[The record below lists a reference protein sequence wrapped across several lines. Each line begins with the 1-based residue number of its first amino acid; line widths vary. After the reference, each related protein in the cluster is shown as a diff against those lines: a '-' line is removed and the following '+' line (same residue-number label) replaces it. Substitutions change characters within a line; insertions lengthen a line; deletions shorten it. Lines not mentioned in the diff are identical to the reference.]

1 MPTFTGKTFS
11 SFYKNLLGLNQS
23 SNTGV
28 DATLRTIHDG
38 AGQSTAISLCDD
50 TLLVQPINDN
60 TPSTLLVKNKAG
72 DIIFSVSTADSTVL
86 IGASLV
92 AANTQYAYFGA
103 SPILG
108 FSAVAGT
115 HYAVPFG
122 NQTTTTG
129 TVAMGTGG
137 EPSTSYDISANNNG
151 DDMAVTLWY
160 IPDNITID
168 QVYWIAGGNA
178 STGDTINIH
187 LLSFDFDAGVGA
199 GKGDLSNG
207 TVVAGC
213 EDKASLGYENIIY
226 ESIAPSSAN
235 VDAGKVCMLTFE
247 SNGTNSDYAINATVK
262 YHIR

>member
-86 IGASLV
+86 IGDSLV
-92 AANTQYAYFGA
+92 AANTQYAYFGISSGGGLA
-103 SPILG
+103 
-108 FSAVAGT
+108 AVAGT
-115 HYAVPFG
+115 HYAVAFG
-122 NQTTTTG
+122 NTLSAG
-129 TVAMGTGG
+129 AVAMGTGG

-151 DDMAVTLWY
+151 DDMAMMLWY

-168 QVYWIAGGNA
+168 QVYWMSGGSA
-178 STGDTINIH
+178 ATGDTINIH
-187 LLSFDFDAGVGA
+187 LLSCDFDAGVGA

-207 TVVAGC
+207 TVVAGGA
-213 EDKASLGYENIIY
+213 DKASLGYENIIY